1 MPDTPIRLSR
11 RTLLAAAPALL
22 AAPALARSAGPS
34 ETLQGAAFGTG
45 WRVTLPVDAP
55 RPPVARIA
63 ALLAE
68 VDAQMSPWRADSEI
82 GRFNRGAGGLTVTPG
97 TAAVAGAA
105 LRLAEASGGAFD
117 PTVGPLVGRW
127 GFGPIAGES
136 RPEGWRGIAVDDRT
150 VAKDDGALT
159 LDLCG
164 IAKGHALDRL
174 AALLL
179 DAGTRDVLVDLG
191 GELVAHGR
199 HPSGR
204 GWQVAVEDPREGTA
218 GTAEIL
224 RLDGQAVATSGD
236 RINGYTLAGRRYGHI
251 IDSRSA
257 EPVRGALASVTVIA
271 DDGTQADGWATALFA
286 AGEDRG
292 PALAEARGIAALFLS
307 RQAGGLGR
315 RMTAGFAAH
324 LA

>member
-82 GRFNRGAGGLTVTPG
+82 GRFNGGLREMPVATD
-97 TAAVAGAA
+97 TAAVTRAA

-117 PTVGPLVGRW
+117 PTVGPLVSRW

-136 RPEGWRGIAVDDRT
+136 RREGWRGIEAGDRGIGK
-150 VAKDDGALT
+150 ADAGLT

-164 IAKGHALDRL
+164 IAKGYALDRL

-191 GELVAHGR
+191 GELAAHGR

-204 GWQVAVEDPREGTA
+204 DWHVAVEDPREGATGA
-218 GTAEIL
+218 AEIL
-224 RLDGQAVATSGD
+224 RLGGRAVATSGD
-236 RINGYTLAGRRYGHI
+236 KVNGYTLAGRRYGHI
-251 IDSRSA
+251 IDPPAA
-257 EPVRGALASVTVIA
+257 EPVAGALASVSVVA
-271 DDGTQADGWATALFA
+271 DSGMEADGWATALFA
-286 AGEDRG
+286 AGEGRG
-292 PALAEARGIAALFLS
+292 PALAEARGIAALFLF
-307 RQAGGLGR
+307 RDGDGLR
-315 RMTAGFAAH
+315 RHMTAALAAH